1 MLKIICPECM
11 SDDIA
16 YTATLEN
23 CDDFTETFLC
33 KECGEDFSEGRIYF
47 EEVANGTIQKQ

>member
-23 CDDFTETFLC
+23 GDDFTETFLC
-33 KECGEDFSEGRIYF
+33 NECGEDFSEGRIYF
-47 EEVANGTIQKQ
+47 EEVKNA

>member
-11 SDDIA
+11 SDEIA

-23 CDDFTETFLC
+23 GDDFTETFLC
-33 KECGEDFSEGRIYF
+33 KECGEDFSEGEIYF
-47 EEVANGTIQKQ
+47 EEV

>member
-16 YTATLEN
+16 YTATLQN
-23 CDDFTETFLC
+23 ADDFTETFLC

-47 EEVANGTIQKQ
+47 EEVANGAIPKQ

>member
-23 CDDFTETFLC
+23 GDCFTETFLC
-33 KECGEDFSEGRIYF
+33 NECGEDFSEARIYF
-47 EEVANGTIQKQ
+47 EEVKNA